1 MSTIK
6 VNSIKNTATNDGGIA
21 IDNSGHVQ
29 IDGQQLPSA
38 GALSNRNLVINGAMQ
53 VAQRST
59 SATGVTADGYYSVDR
74 FKMEMNT
81 IGTYTISQS
90 TDAPDGFS
98 NSLKY
103 EVTTADASPAAS
115 DQVALEYRPEGQDLQ
130 HLNYGSSSA
139 KSLTLSFWVKSDV
152 TGTYSNELMQ
162 PDNSF
167 KHYSFSY
174 TINTADTWEHKTVT
188 ITGDASGVIDNNNE
202 EGLLIKWWL
211 GAGSNFTSGTY
222 STGSWAARTVANAV
236 SSSSP
241 NFAST
246 VGNEWYI
253 TGVQL
258 EVGSVATPFEHR
270 SFSDELIRCQRYC
283 YRVQG
288 ISADRK
294 VIGMGLARD
303 NDDIRCVVHLPT
315 TMRANEQDVTE
326 SDLTCMYRTSST
338 NVSMTSSMNEGENAV
353 ALTLSADSGTPFT
366 AGDSIILRVSDSDTA
381 FFQVE
386 SEL

>member
-6 VNSIKNTATNDGGIA
+6 VNKIENTSTTDGGIS
-21 IDNSGHVQ
+21 IDNSGHVTV
-29 IDGQQLPSA
+29 DGQQLPSA
-38 GALSNRNLVINGAMQ
+38 GPLSNRNLIINGAMR
-53 VAQRST
+53 VAQRTT
-59 SATGVTADGYYSVDR
+59 SKTGVTASGYHSVDR
-74 FKMEMNT
+74 FKAEISSM
-81 IGTYTISQS
+81 GTYTISQS
-90 TDAPDGFS
+90 TDAPSGFS

-115 DQVALEYRPEGQDLQ
+115 DQSALEYRLEGQDLQ

-162 PDNSF
+162 PDNSS

-188 ITGDASGVIDNNNE
+188 IAGDASGVIANDFG
-202 EGLLIKWWL
+202 EGLLIKWYL

-222 STGSWAARTVANAV
+222 STGSWKARTVANAV

-241 NFAST
+241 NFADT

-258 EVGSVATPFEHR
+258 EVGSVATTFEHR
-270 SFSDELIRCQRYC
+270 SFGEELAKCKRYFQKS
-283 YRVQG
+283 YSYGTAVGANTTDGRYYFLLGVDSGARNKGGSVYLGQEMRV
-288 ISADRK
+288 A
-294 VIGMGLARD
+294 
-303 NDDIRCVVHLPT
+303 PT
-315 TMRANEQDVTE
+315 TNFYNDAGTQGVIQSPASSVTPLLLKTHVIAIYVANTTQAEIA
-326 SDLTCMYRTSST
+326 
-338 NVSMTSSMNEGENAV
+338 GAW
-353 ALTLSADSGTPFT
+353 T
-366 AGDSIILRVSDSDTA
+366 AEA
-381 FFQVE
+381 
-386 SEL
+386 EL

>member
-6 VNSIKNTATNDGGIA
+6 VNKIENTSTTDGGIS
-21 IDNSGHVQ
+21 IDNAGHVQ
-29 IDGQQLPSA
+29 IDGQQLPTA
-38 GALSNRNLVINGAMQ
+38 GALSHRNLVMNGAMQ
-53 VAQRST
+53 VAQRTT
-59 SATGVTADGYYSVDR
+59 SATGVTTTGYKSVDR
-74 FKMEMNT
+74 FKANISAM
-81 IGTYTISQS
+81 GTYTISQS

-115 DQVALEYRPEGQDLQ
+115 DQVAAEYRVEAQDLQ

-152 TGTYSNELMQ
+152 TGTYSNEFMQ
-162 PDNSF
+162 ADNSS

-188 ITGDASGVIDNNNE
+188 VEGDTSGVINNDFG

-222 STGSWAARTVANAV
+222 STGSWAARTAANAV

-258 EVGSVATPFEHR
+258 EVCSVATPFEHR
-270 SFSDELIRCQRYC
+270 SFGEELARC
-283 YRVQG
+283 YRYFQKSYSYGTAVG
-288 ISADRK
+288 ANTTDGRYYFL
-294 VIGMGLARD
+294 IGTTSDAANKGGSVYLGTNMRVA
-303 NDDIRCVVHLPT
+303 PT
-315 TMRANEQDVTE
+315 TNFYNDAGTQGVIQIPASTVTP
-326 SDLTCMYRTSST
+326 LLLKTGVIAIYVGNTTSR
-338 NVSMTSSMNEGENAV
+338 EV
-353 ALTLSADSGTPFT
+353 AGAWTADAEF
-366 AGDSIILRVSDSDTA
+366 
-381 FFQVE
+381 
-386 SEL
+386 